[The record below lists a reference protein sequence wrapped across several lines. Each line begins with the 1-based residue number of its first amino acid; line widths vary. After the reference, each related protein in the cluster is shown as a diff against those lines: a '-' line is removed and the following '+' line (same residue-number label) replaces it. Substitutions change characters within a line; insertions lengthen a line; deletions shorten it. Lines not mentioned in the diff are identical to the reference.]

1 VPEGPADGRTRG
13 EAVKQMQESRRAV
26 RAEAALAEARRQVE
40 AVQHALLSSGPL
52 IRFLKLYDQLD
63 GAAEPLT
70 GRQLERST
78 RPHPYDRPLPH
89 ISTVDARRTERQV
102 DRAVG
107 RLSDRIAD
115 FLNGEC
121 RFADGMCLACGQA
134 DRQGRPAY
142 RRRMAEQFLK
152 VNLASG
158 PVAEEHVRCAASGLG
173 FSRQTL
179 RRAADRLGVRR
190 CLEDGQWCWQLED
203 T

>member
-1 VPEGPADGRTRG
+1 MKQV
-13 EAVKQMQESRRAV
+13 EASRSAV

-52 IRFLKLYDQLD
+52 IRFLKLYDELD

-78 RPHPYDRPLPH
+78 RPHPYDRPMPH
-89 ISTVDARRTERQV
+89 ISTVEARRTERQV

-115 FLNGEC
+115 FLNGES
-121 RFADGMCLACGQA
+121 RFGDGMCLACGQA
-134 DRQGRPAY
+134 DRRGRPAD
-142 RRRMAEQFLK
+142 RRRMAEQFLRL
-152 VNLASG
+152 NLASG
-158 PVAEEHVRCAASGLG
+158 PVVEEHMRCAASGLG

-179 RRAADRLGVRR
+179 RRAAETLGVRR
-190 CLEDGQWCWQLED
+190 SLTDGQWCWQLED
-203 T
+203 R